1 MSTEKFVPRRR
12 AARPTTRSGD
22 VGSVAGTIQPGG
34 RRGRVVHGP
43 QGLQFSITLTP
54 ADEAKIAAARQRHQT
69 PPDDDA

>member
-1 MSTEKFVPRRR
+1 MTHYVPPPRKPRDKR
-12 AARPTTRSGD
+12 QSQVAP
-22 VGSVAGTIQPGG
+22 VAGTIQPGG

-54 ADEAKIAAARQRHQT
+54 ADEAKIAAARQRHRT